1 MTDKQRTISYLR
13 AVWPPGVNANETIR
27 EAIAEVLGALP
38 NAQDTRR
45 PIGDRLAEVRH
56 RQVRNNRVCM
66 HIASWRDRE
75 EASTVPHPDPT
86 PAADLQSLQPGPD
99 YDFLSGDGMV
109 LLEDNHCLLMPSG
122 LHPKSMQRYLIELLD
137 YGRAQGVQVP
147 EEVGGVRF
155 LPIADPE
162 TIDQVY
168 REGGIKKIDMNV
180 GRYLET
186 ARDYEEQHETIVRR
200 LGRSVVELFT
210 DDETRRRIEEADNV
224 NAKLTISLD
233 SRRPGLTAD
242 ELAEFAQTAA
252 DESEDDVDIVTA
264 RGQRIKRGE
273 LVLKKSV
280 LVAEFGQTVHHN
292 AAWDEMRGYF
302 SELQADGFLEQ

>member
-1 MTDKQRTISYLR
+1 MMLME
-13 AVWPPGVNANETIR
+13 G
-27 EAIAEVLGALP
+27 
-38 NAQDTRR
+38 
-45 PIGDRLAEVRH
+45 
-56 RQVRNNRVCM
+56 
-66 HIASWRDRE
+66 
-75 EASTVPHPDPT
+75 
-86 PAADLQSLQPGPD
+86 
-99 YDFLSGDGMV
+99 
-109 LLEDNHCLLMPSG
+109 NHCLLMPSG
-122 LHPKSMQRYLIELLD
+122 LHPKSMQRYLIELLEHAL
-137 YGRAQGVQVP
+137 AQDVQIP
-147 EEVGGVRF
+147 EEVGGIRF
-155 LPIADPE
+155 LPIADPD

-168 REGGIKKIDMNV
+168 REGGIKRIDMNV

-186 ARDYEEQHETIVRR
+186 SRDYEEQHETIVKK
-200 LGRSVVELFT
+200 LGRSVAELFT

-273 LVLKKSV
+273 LVLRKSV

-292 AAWDEMRGYF
+292 DAWDEMKDYYT
-302 SELQADGFLEQ
+302 ELQADGFLEQ